1 MATLRRYC
9 VHSTL
14 VPVVVPNFFSPH
26 DWEIHM
32 KELLLSNGR
41 VLDGKRGKRGTRL
54 AKIPHPEV
62 CSFFFQI
69 SCTNPSQNHFFVPFV
84 SGLSIFWCC
93 AGTAVQDLANQLGT
107 DYNRALCP
115 APDSCVCHAL
125 ILNISLLLPFSISRH
140 SGKPQQNHLSRPVLD
155 GPGLC
160 ASGSG
165 PLHTCTILFVCL
177 SFMPPHFVPCFL
189 TPHFFFL
196 PLPPRTDPFF
206 RVKWS
211 H

>member
-1 MATLRRYC
+1 MTTKGATACHQLATLRRYC

-14 VPVVVPNFFSPH
+14 VPVVVPFFFPPH

-62 CSFFFQI
+62 CSVFFFFK
-69 SCTNPSQNHFFVPFV
+69 SPAPTPLKSTFLSPLCLSVFFWALNFLV
-84 SGLSIFWCC
+84 S
-93 AGTAVQDLANQLGT
+93 QLGT

-115 APDSCVCHAL
+115 APVSCVCHAFV
-125 ILNISLLLPFSISRH
+125 LNISLLLPVSSRQ

-155 GPGLC
+155 GPGFC
-160 ASGSG
+160 ASWSG

-189 TPHFFFL
+189 APHFFFL
-196 PLPPRTDPFF
+196 HPPPHGPLF
-206 RVKWS
+206 
-211 H
+211 